1 VPDLEER
8 LTRFEARMETLLIQL
23 ETRMTDGFAAVDRRL
38 DHINRRFDDVHKR
51 FDDAHA
57 RLSGLEGRMGSLEG
71 HIDTRL
77 MGIEGRITV
86 LEQCLDR
93 KASNGELRFWAAWLT
108 GLIGAA
114 LALIKL

>member
-8 LTRFEARMETLLIQL
+8 LTPFEARMETLIIQL
-23 ETRMTDGFAAVDRRL
+23 ETRMADGFAAVDRRL
-38 DHINRRFDDVHKR
+38 DDISRRFDDVHKR
-51 FDDAHA
+51 LDDTPA

-77 MGIEGRITV
+77 MGIEGRITA
-86 LEQCLDR
+86 LDQCLDR

-108 GLIGAA
+108 ALIGTA